1 MHSSANQAM
10 DNMRKVNRD
19 ASSDNDDDDKAR
31 ESVEYCQV
39 ILFFLF

>member
-10 DNMRKVNRD
+10 DNMRKLNED
-19 ASSDNDDDDKAR
+19 APSDNEDDDKAI